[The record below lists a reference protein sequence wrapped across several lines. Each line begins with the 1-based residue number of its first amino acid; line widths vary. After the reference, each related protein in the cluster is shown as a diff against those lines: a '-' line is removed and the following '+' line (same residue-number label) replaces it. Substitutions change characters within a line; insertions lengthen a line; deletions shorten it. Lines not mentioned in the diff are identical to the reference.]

1 MIDKKYRYDN
11 IPISDTTRKGMTLN
25 IDDLGA
31 IGRMLSLQD
40 NVYDERFEEILKLL
54 TNQGKAIENLTLTVG
69 RLSDEVKE
77 ITRVVYC
84 TKDDVKA
91 LKKDVDMLKKI
102 NSPLFYTIRLIVGV
116 IAAITIIYMLKGI
129 IF

>member
-31 IGRMLSLQD
+31 IGRMLTLQD
-40 NVYDERFEEILKLL
+40 DVYNERLEEILKLL
-54 TNQGKAIENLTLTVG
+54 TNQGKAIENLTAQ
-69 RLSDEVKE
+69 VKE
-77 ITRVVYC
+77 ITKIVYC
-84 TKDDVKA
+84 TENDVEA

-116 IAAITIIYMLKGI
+116 IAAVTIIYMLKGI